1 MSTKPNVLVVIAD
14 SLRAESVSASAVGTR
29 RETTPFLSAFTTEAT
44 TYTQAR
50 SHSNWTLPSHASLF
64 TGSSAVATRFDID
77 TQLAPHQTIFEELA
91 ADGYQT
97 SLFTDNP
104 FLIDHQTG
112 LDTTFNTAVGSPETF
127 DVKYATN
134 GTLGDWPNGFW
145 YADQLLS
152 WSADQTTPWAACLNL
167 MDTHRPYEPQTEYD
181 IWSDERI
188 RQIQSEMGFKWHW
201 EFLSGN
207 VSVGFAKLLETI
219 YDGAIRQVDAIFERL
234 IETLRDRGTLDN
246 TLIIITS
253 DHGEAFGAETAL
265 STEPPAVSHRIG
277 THELLY
283 HVPLFVRMPRTA
295 TNISAS
301 TPSNGGTVISDL
313 AELAGIPRLIR
324 ATVAGNNTTD
334 TDPRRAVCAKDGV
347 TTATQLPIPAGMQ
360 REATRICETATPYTK
375 RADIVYSQRSDGT
388 ILKQARWGEDAYET
402 LITGQF
408 EREDTGQIAL
418 STVLDAVP
426 SDDETAGISIN
437 SINEYDEFA
446 EQYSNE
452 FAEELEDQLEA
463 LGYR

>member
-1 MSTKPNVLVVIAD
+1 MSTTPNVLVVIAD
-14 SLRAESVSASAVGTR
+14 SLRAKSVSAFGGR
-29 RETTPFLSAFTTEAT
+29 RETTPFLSAFSTEAT

-64 TGSSAVATRFDID
+64 TGSSTAAAQFDID
-77 TQLAPHQTIFEELA
+77 TRLAPHQTIFEELA

-112 LDTTFNTAVGSPETF
+112 LDNAFTTAVGSPETF
-127 DVKYATN
+127 DTKYETN
-134 GTLGDWPNGFW
+134 GSLGDWPNGFW

-167 MDTHRPYEPQTEYD
+167 MDTHRPYEPQPAYD

-207 VSVGFAKLLETI
+207 VSLGFAKLLETI
-219 YDGAIRQVDAIFERL
+219 YYGAVRQVDAIFEQL
-234 IETLRDRGTLDN
+234 VETLRDRGTLDN
-246 TLIIITS
+246 TLIIFTS

-265 STEPPAVSHRIG
+265 SNEPPAISHRIG

-283 HVPLFVRMPRTA
+283 HVPLFVRLPRA
-295 TNISAS
+295 TNTSAS
-301 TPSNGGTVISDL
+301 TASTGGTVISDL

-324 ATVAGNNTTD
+324 SVVADNND
-334 TDPRRAVCAKDGV
+334 SDIDPQHAICAKDGV
-347 TTATQLPIPAGMQ
+347 TVATQLPIPAGMQ
-360 REATRICETATPYTK
+360 REAARICETADPYTK
-375 RADIVYSQRSDGT
+375 RADIIYSQRSDGT

-408 EREDTGQIAL
+408 EREDMGQIDTP
-418 STVLDAVP
+418 TVIDAVA
-426 SDDETAGISIN
+426 SDHKTSEISIN
-437 SINEYDEFA
+437 SIDEYDEFA